1 MKSKQPETPY
11 HEADYP
17 CFVFKCHPCNFVP
30 LKSYA
35 THLMGGSM
43 TYEYMGMV
51 GADQSYLVTL
61 KIYRYCDASAG
72 GTAPL
77 DASMFLGIYNQDIIK
92 SECGQKLVQNRKS
105 SFGQQ
110 QFCYTTKYRI

>member
-1 MKSKQPETPY
+1 MKRIVLALFLNALLAILSPIKI
-11 HEADYP
+11 
-17 CFVFKCHPCNFVP
+17 
-30 LKSYA
+30 YA

-51 GADQSYLVTL
+51 GTDQSYLVTL

-77 DASMFLGIYNQDIIK
+77 DASMFLGIYNQDILNPNAEK
-92 SECGQKLVQNRKS
+92 TGSEQKI
-105 SFGQQ
+105 FHW
-110 QFCYTTKYRI
+110 

>member
-1 MKSKQPETPY
+1 MKRIIL
-11 HEADYP
+11 AL
-17 CFVFKCHPCNFVP
+17 FLNAILAFFIP

-77 DASMFLGIYNQDIIK
+77 DASMFLGIYNQDVLNPNADK
-92 SECGQKLVQNRKS
+92 NGSELKIFHWSAVVLLHLPDGSIVPSTLSV
-105 SFGQQ
+105 
-110 QFCYTTKYRI
+110 